1 MMLIEAE
8 HLTKRY
14 GHVRAV
20 DDVSFG
26 VERGEVVGFLGP
38 NGAGKTTTMRMLTGF
53 LPPTSGTARI
63 AGHEVFRDSIA
74 ARRHIGYMPEGLPL
88 YPEMRVIEY
97 LRYRARIKGVP
108 PRERPGA
115 LAESMARCGV
125 ADVTR
130 KLVGSLSK
138 GYRQRVG
145 LADALLND
153 PPILI
158 LDEPTIGLDPNQV
171 RQARA
176 LIRELGRERT
186 VLLST
191 HILSE
196 VDAVCRRALIIHEG
210 RLVFS
215 GPVGE
220 AVGADHGALFIEAR
234 GPEDRIA
241 AVLAALPGV
250 VRVTAEGGGR
260 FALVQRPRAD
270 VREEVFRALA
280 KNEWPLLELRPRRG
294 GLEDVFVRV
303 TAGEEF

>member
-1 MMLIEAE
+1 VSLIEAE

-14 GHVRAV
+14 GAFTAV
-20 DDVSFG
+20 DDVSFTVG
-26 VERGEVVGFLGP
+26 RGEVVGFLGP
-38 NGAGKTTTMRMLTGF
+38 NGAGKTTTMRMLTGY
-53 LPPTSGTARI
+53 LPPTAGTARI
-63 AGHEVFRDSIA
+63 AGHDVFHASLE
-74 ARRHIGYMPEGLPL
+74 ARQHIGYMPEGLPL

-97 LRYRARIKGVP
+97 LRYRARLKRVP
-108 PRERPGA
+108 PRRRRAVLDGCLE
-115 LAESMARCGV
+115 RCGV
-125 ADVTR
+125 RDVAR

-176 LIRELGRERT
+176 LIRDLGRDRT

-196 VDAVCRRALIIHEG
+196 VEALCRRALILHRG

-215 GPVGE
+215 GPVAAEGE
-220 AVGADHGALFIEAR
+220 AVLQVR
-234 GPEDRIA
+234 VLGPSDRVA
-241 AVLAALPGV
+241 AALRGLSGV
-250 VRVTAEGGGR
+250 ARVLDEGGGR
-260 FALVQRPRAD
+260 FCIFQKPEAD

-280 KNEWPLLELRPRRG
+280 HREWPLVELRPRRT
-294 GLEDVFVRV
+294 GLEEMFVRV
-303 TAGEEF
+303 TAGEVL